1 MLCIIFTAV
10 RLANV
15 ENMRLRK
22 FLLPGAKN
30 LQFDRVEMH
39 VEEMRDQM
47 QEAREID
54 LFTQLQKDRDRHL
67 SEGDLSSLFID
78 PIELESIII
87 LSMTRLITD
96 LITIQILQ

>member
-1 MLCIIFTAV
+1 
-10 RLANV
+10 
-15 ENMRLRK
+15 
-22 FLLPGAKN
+22 
-30 LQFDRVEMH
+30 MH

-54 LFTQLQKDRDRHL
+54 LFIQLQKDRDIGHIGEDDF
-67 SEGDLSSLFID
+67 SFLFID
-78 PIELESIII
+78 PIELKSIII